1 MAIYHLSIK
10 PITRASGRSAV
21 AAAAYRSGTKLEN
34 QSDGLVH
41 DFSHR
46 AGVAYAEIVLPAG
59 VSADW
64 ASDRSALWNA
74 AEAVESRKDARVAR
88 EFEIA
93 LPHELSAEQRLV
105 LTRAFAQA
113 LADRYQTAVD
123 FAIHE
128 PHQASDIRNHH
139 AHVMMTTRKVGPDG
153 LGAKTEMERA
163 NKELLPAGL
172 ATSTMQLREIRR
184 SFEQMTNMHLAR
196 AGFDLRVDHRS
207 HQERGLEI
215 EPTQHV
221 GVHATEISRHGGDVS
236 RPRMDEAAA
245 RRNAEVI
252 RDRPEQVLELITQE
266 KSVFDRRDIARTLH
280 RYINDDAQM
289 FQNAFA
295 RIMASPA
302 LVTLQSE
309 RASGS
314 DGPEYARYST
324 REMIGVEASMAGHAQ
339 TMSKRLR
346 YGVDRRHVDRAI
358 DDQDRALRAAAGSR
372 SASDERAGAEGTSS
386 QRAAR
391 LSDEQRRAID
401 HVTGP
406 EQIAAVVGFA
416 GAGKSTMLAAARQ
429 AWEGQGYTVHG
440 AALSGKATEG
450 LGESSGIRSR
460 TLASWEFGWKN
471 DNDRLGRRDVFV
483 IDEAGMV
490 GSRQLAR
497 FVAEAKRSG
506 AKLVLL
512 GDHEQLQA
520 IGAGAPFRAIAARIG
535 FAGLSDIRRQ
545 REPWQRA
552 ASIAFAT
559 HKTIDGLDAYA
570 RHGAIKFADSR
581 EATRR
586 MLVEDYFADRDV
598 RPGGTRIVIAH
609 RRADVRAL
617 NADIRSRLQEL
628 GALAKGGESESGTGG
643 VALFE
648 TKDGPRTFVAGDR
661 VLFLQNDRQL
671 GVKNGMLGTVL
682 AAENNLLQVKLDGR
696 AKGRDG
702 KGRVDFWT
710 PRYNAID
717 HGYATTIHKTQGAT
731 VDRTF
736 VLTSPTMD
744 RHLTYV
750 AMTRHREGAAL
761 YASHEEFGDRQSGR
775 LIAHGKAPYEHDPT
789 KRGSYYVT
797 LESRTG
803 QRHTIWG
810 VDLERAIESAAPSI
824 GATIRLE
831 FRGSET
837 VRLPDGRE
845 AQRNSWEV
853 KSGDAVAYAQLQGK
867 LSRSGVKE
875 TTLDYIS
882 DFAGRRGIDDEL
894 TVRSEIELGHKP
906 AVATMERRRDGRA
919 SSDLSSAWI
928 KNEASMEQRSVLNP
942 NRSSTNQIAYADIP
956 REEPKRTSDRDM
968 RSEGEHVNGSRRRGA
983 FSGLKLNSTSQ
994 PAHARAAGPRLEFE
1008 VLAVP
1013 SPFEQAVD
1021 RYARALTSAMRS
1033 QDRGLP
1039 ILPSQKA
1046 ELQAAGADLEKTQPG
1061 SRALMISTV
1070 QHDTAAQHAMIER
1083 SGRERVVEVIAGMA
1097 REQALQA
1104 DPQARADRLMHNWRL
1119 LQTQRQ
1125 ELAAERSD
1133 AARER
1138 IEQEMR
1144 LLRREINRDPA
1155 VASIIRDSAN
1165 NVRLERQQDHRSP
1178 AGYTEQK
1185 RERERGSDIER

>member
-1 MAIYHLSIK
+1 MAIYHLSVK

-41 DFSHR
+41 DFSRR
-46 AGVAYAEIVLPAG
+46 AGIVHAEIVLPAG

-74 AEAVESRKDARVAR
+74 AEAVESRRDARVAR

-139 AHVMMTTRKVGPDG
+139 AHVMMTTRKVGPGG
-153 LGAKTEMERA
+153 LGAKTEIERA
-163 NKELLPAGL
+163 NKELSAAGL
-172 ATSTMQLREIRR
+172 PTSTMQLREIRR
-184 SFEQMTNMHLAR
+184 SFEQMMNMHLAR
-196 AGFDLRVDHRS
+196 AGFDIRVDHRS

-221 GVHATEISRHGGDVS
+221 GVHATQIGREGGDVS
-236 RPRMDEAAA
+236 RSRMDEAAA
-245 RRNAEVI
+245 RRNAATI
-252 RDRPEQVLELITQE
+252 RNRPEQVLELITQE

-280 RYINDDAQM
+280 RYINDDAQT

-302 LVTLQSE
+302 LVTLQPE
-309 RASGS
+309 RMSGS

-324 REMIGVEASMAGHAQ
+324 REMIGLEASMAGHAQ

-346 YGVDRRHVDRAI
+346 YGVDRRHVERAI
-358 DDQDRALRAAAGSR
+358 NDQDRALRAAAGSR
-372 SASDERAGAEGTSS
+372 SGSDERAGEAGTSS

-391 LSDEQRRAID
+391 LSDEQRAAI
-401 HVTGP
+401 HHITGP

-440 AALSGKATEG
+440 AALSGKAAEG
-450 LGESSGIRSR
+450 LEESSGIRSR

-471 DNDRLGRRDVFV
+471 DNGRLGRRDVLV

-497 FVAEAKRSG
+497 FVEEAERSG
-506 AKLVLL
+506 AKFVLL

-520 IGAGAPFRAIAARIG
+520 IGAGAPFRAIAERIG

-552 ASIAFAT
+552 ASVDFAT

-570 RHGAIKFADSR
+570 SHGAIKFADSR

-586 MLVEDYFADRDV
+586 MLVEDYFADRV
-598 RPGGTRIVIAH
+598 ERPGGTRIVIAH

-628 GALAKGGESESGTGG
+628 GALAKGGEGESRTGG
-643 VALFE
+643 EVLFE
-648 TKDGPRTFVAGDR
+648 TRDGPRTFVPGDR
-661 VLFLQNDRQL
+661 VLFLQNDREL

-682 AAENNLLQVKLDGR
+682 AAENNWLQVKLDGR

-702 KGRVDFWT
+702 KGRVEFWT

-736 VLTSPTMD
+736 VLASPTMD

-761 YASHEEFGDRQSGR
+761 YASHEEFGDRQAGR
-775 LIAHGKAPYEHDPT
+775 LVAHGRAPYEHDPT

-803 QRHTIWG
+803 QRYTVWG

-824 GATIRLE
+824 GTKIQLE

-845 AQRNSWEV
+845 ARRNSWAV
-853 KSGDAVAYAQLQGK
+853 KSGDAAAYAQLQAR

-875 TTLDYIS
+875 TTLDYIR
-882 DFAGRRGIDDEL
+882 DFGGRRGIGEQL
-894 TVRSEIELGHKP
+894 AVGSEIEIGHSLASATVEKP
-906 AVATMERRRDGRA
+906 LEWRATSRDF
-919 SSDLSSAWI
+919 SSAWI
-928 KNEASMEQRSVLNP
+928 KSEASTEQGSVVNA
-942 NRSSTNQIAYADIP
+942 NRSSTDQIASAEIRRERNGDGDIRP
-956 REEPKRTSDRDM
+956 
-968 RSEGEHVNGSRRRGA
+968 EGERVNDGRRRGT
-983 FSGLKLNSTSQ
+983 FSGLRLSSASQ
-994 PAHARAAGPRLEFE
+994 PTHARAAQPTPGCEA
-1008 VLAVP
+1008 LAAL

-1021 RYARALTSAMRS
+1021 RYARALMSAMRS
-1033 QDRGLP
+1033 QDRELP

-1046 ELQAAGADLEKTQPG
+1046 ELQAAGAHLEKTQPG
-1061 SRALMISTV
+1061 SVALMISAV
-1070 QHDTAAQHAMIER
+1070 QHDGGAQHAMIER

-1097 REQALQA
+1097 REQAMQA
-1104 DPQARADRLMHNWRL
+1104 DPQARADRLMNSWRL
-1119 LQTQRQ
+1119 LQAQRQ
-1125 ELAAERSD
+1125 ELAAERGD
-1133 AARER
+1133 AAREK

-1155 VASIIRDSAN
+1155 VASIIRDRAN
-1165 NVRLERQQDHRSP
+1165 NVGLEHHHDHRST
-1178 AGYTEQK
+1178 AGDTEQK
-1185 RERERGSDIER
+1185 RERERGSEFER